1 MFSPKNQWLTRLLRD
16 NQSFCALALVT
27 YLVQQ
32 PRTTAPLRGDQR
44 MGGATA
50 LGGVLRCL
58 CVGFMGFAVGLL
70 VGSLCVYTERCALCG
85 CGVVLLDSLR
95 SLRSTDWQLYF
106 LNPLWPHATCGIGE
120 AENSL
125 VLEEY
130 DGYALCG

>member
-1 MFSPKNQWLTRLLRD
+1 MIYVWVHKLHWAWHYAA
-16 NQSFCALALVT
+16 CAWD
-27 YLVQQ
+27 
-32 PRTTAPLRGDQR
+32 LRGLQW
-44 MGGATA
+44 G
-50 LGGVLRCL
+50 C
-58 CVGFMGFAVGLL
+58 C

-85 CGVVLLDSLR
+85 CGVALLGSLR

-106 LNPLWPHATCGIGE
+106 LNPLLPHATCGISE